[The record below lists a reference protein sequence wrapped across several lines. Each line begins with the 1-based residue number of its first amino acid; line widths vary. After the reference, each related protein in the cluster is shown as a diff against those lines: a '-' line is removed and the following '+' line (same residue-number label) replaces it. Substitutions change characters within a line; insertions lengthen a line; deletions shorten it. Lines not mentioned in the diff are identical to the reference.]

1 MNSTQNISKTTL
13 DFETK
18 LKLKSLGPA
27 RPQLKIVQV
36 QNECKYKKAYTRRRG
51 ELTSSTKL

>member
-1 MNSTQNISKTTL
+1 MLVAVIKCDVLKMSEKIISIQNISKTTL

-27 RPQLKIVQV
+27 RLQLKIVQV
-36 QNECKYKKAYTRRRG
+36 
-51 ELTSSTKL
+51 